1 MDIRTFYIYI
11 FWLNIHFYHQIIYF
25 YHTYLNSSSFQERMR
40 PVGDFAGFADF
51 ADLDEFPDGFDAKHI
66 DL

>member
-1 MDIRTFYIYI
+1 MDIRAFYIYI

-25 YHTYLNSSSFQERMR
+25 CHKYLNSSSFQERMR
-40 PVGDFAGFADF
+40 PVGDLADY
-51 ADLDEFPDGFDAKHI
+51 PDGFDAKHI

>member
-40 PVGDFAGFADF
+40 PEGDLASLLLKKKSSASMQSSLNPFT
-51 ADLDEFPDGFDAKHI
+51 L
-66 DL
+66 